1 MTGFLLGYLGCA
13 ALLCALL
20 LAFSTGGLAGWRGRL
35 TVRHADGRE
44 LLPWQG
50 ALLIAG
56 ALLFWP
62 LTLVLILA
70 QNRGSDDDP
79 PGPPAMGGA

>member
-1 MTGFLLGYLGCA
+1 MSFLLGYLACA
-13 ALLCALL
+13 ALLGALL
-20 LAFSTGGLAGWRGRL
+20 LAFSAGGLAGWRGRL

-44 LLPWQG
+44 LLPWQA

-62 LTLVLILA
+62 LTLVLFLV
-70 QNRGSDDDP
+70 QNRGAGGDP
-79 PGPPAMGGA
+79 R